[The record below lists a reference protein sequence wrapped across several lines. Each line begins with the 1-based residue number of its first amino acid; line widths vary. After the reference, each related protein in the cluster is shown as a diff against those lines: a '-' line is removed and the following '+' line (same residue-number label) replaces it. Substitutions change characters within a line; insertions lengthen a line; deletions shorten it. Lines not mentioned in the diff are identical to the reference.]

1 MSALLTVVLDTS
13 VWVSGVFF
21 RGTPYRVLRA
31 WRDHHFDV
39 VYTLEV
45 LQEIADTLRSKAL
58 AFGAAEAD
66 ALEWVAYIRAFA
78 RNVAASGAGAGVCR
92 DPRDDKFL
100 DAAITARATYLVSGD
115 RDLLD
120 LGEVQ
125 GVKIVSPQ
133 QFLAIL
139 GSSASDRH

>member
-21 RGTPYRVLRA
+21 RGTPYRALRA

-39 VYTLEV
+39 VYTPEV
-45 LQEIADTLRSKAL
+45 LQEIADTLRAKAL
-58 AFGAAEAD
+58 AFGAAEDD

-78 RNVAASGAGAGVCR
+78 CQVAASGAGAGVCR

-100 DAAITARATYLVSGD
+100 DAAITARATYLVSSD

-120 LGEVQ
+120 LRAVQ
-125 GVKIVSPQ
+125 GVQIVSPQ
-133 QFLAIL
+133 QFLTIL
-139 GSSASDRH
+139 GLSTPDRH